1 VPIQNPSSKIQNEIV
16 IYTARQLE
24 ELHKTNGHVRL
35 PVGSR
40 LTPMASDW
48 LKRKNV
54 AIVYGDGE
62 PAKPAASA
70 AGAFASSSTT
80 AIGAPAAP
88 GAILW
93 WCDGP
98 CGAAKA
104 AIAAQARE
112 SNLQPLPV
120 TADPKQ
126 LVAAIKHLAGEIKA
140 DRAAAG
146 VLLVQSGAAAV
157 VYANRCRSLRAILG
171 TCRDAVQQGIELVG
185 ANVLV
190 IETPY
195 QTTQQTRNLLGQ
207 FVRLRRTVSDD
218 VRKQLEELASCE

>member
-1 VPIQNPSSKIQNEIV
+1 M

-24 ELHKTNGHVRL
+24 DLHKTNGHVRL

-40 LTPMASDW
+40 LTPMACDW
-48 LKRKNV
+48 CRRKNV
-54 AIVYGDGE
+54 SVVYGE
-62 PAKPAASA
+62 APRPAASA
-70 AGAFASSSTT
+70 AASATTPASSTPG
-80 AIGAPAAP
+80 APAAPAAP

-104 AIAAQARE
+104 AVAAQARE
-112 SNLQPLPV
+112 SNLQPVPV
-120 TADPKQ
+120 ATDPKQ
-126 LVAAIKHLAGEIKA
+126 LFAAIKHMAGEIRT
-140 DRAAAG
+140 DRASAG

-157 VYANRCRSLRAILG
+157 VYANRCPALRAILG

-218 VRKQLEELASCE
+218 VRKQLEELATCA